1 LSTSPL
7 HESKFRILFAGSWVL
22 WIALQATVLHRYQF
36 SLGAAIVDSLV
47 SNLLLALV
55 CILIAHTLNFY
66 LPTKERYGY
75 ILALITILTIV
86 WIVTSRLLLMLFV
99 DHRDYENFFTQSL
112 PIRVAVGFLVAG
124 SMALLSVLWYTLQ
137 DQREN
142 EKRRTEAEKLSKESE
157 LYKLRQQLQ
166 PHFLFNSLNSINALI
181 GLKPQEARLMVQQ
194 LSDFL
199 RGTLKKEENSWVSLE
214 EELQHLQ
221 LYLEI
226 EKVRFGHRLSTEII
240 NDEHCNKCQIPAML
254 LQPIVENAIK
264 FGLYDTIEDITISI
278 QTELI
283 DDILVISVKNP
294 FDLETNLPKQGT
306 GFGLSS
312 IQRRLYLLFAR
323 NDLLQTATKGNIF
336 ITTIK
341 IPQPNDKGNNN
352 R

>member
-1 LSTSPL
+1 LGTSPFK
-7 HESKFRILFAGSWVL
+7 ESKFRILFAASWLL
-22 WIALQATVLHRYQF
+22 WIILQVKVLHWYQF
-36 SLGAAIVDSLV
+36 SFSAAIIDSLV
-47 SNLLLALV
+47 SNALLAATCL
-55 CILIAHTLNFY
+55 LIAHTLNFY
-66 LPTKERYGY
+66 LPSKERYGY
-75 ILALITILTIV
+75 ILALVTILTIV
-86 WIVTSRLLLMLFV
+86 WVVLSRLILMLFV
-99 DHRDYENFFTQSL
+99 DHNDYEHFFTQSL
-112 PIRVAVGFLVAG
+112 PIRLAIAFLVIG

-142 EKRRTEAEKLSKESE
+142 EKRRAEAEKLSKESE

-199 RGTLKKEENSWVSLE
+199 RGTLKKEENAWVSLE

-226 EKVRFGHRLSTEII
+226 EKVRFGHRLSTEVIK
-240 NDEHCNKCQIPAML
+240 DENCGKCLIPAML

-264 FGLYDTIEDITISI
+264 FGLYDTIDDIIISI
-278 QTELI
+278 ETELRDHNLI
-283 DDILVISVKNP
+283 ITVKNP
-294 FDLETNLPKQGT
+294 FDLETNLPNQGT

-312 IQRRLYLLFAR
+312 VQRRLYLLFAR
-323 NDLLQTATKGNIF
+323 NDLLKTETNENIF

-341 IPQPNDKGNNN
+341 IPQPNDKGNYN